1 MSKGLSGLFKRT
13 LGWSKAERIIP
24 GKEGHVTGGRSSVLG
39 RNMLKDMGVPT
50 SMKWKGYQ
58 AQHIIPAELK
68 KHPIL
73 RKIGMSLDDA
83 SNGIFL
89 RTPHNDVSTKTRHRG
104 YHSVYN
110 EFVKSE
116 LDKMNINDNS
126 LNLQKQVRGL
136 QMKLKKMQ
144 ESGVSIYYKKGASID
159 LLSRSIKRYE

>member
-83 SNGIFL
+83 ANGIFL

-144 ESGVSIYYKKGASID
+144 ESGVPIYYKKGASID

>member
-136 QMKLKKMQ
+136 KMKLKKMQ
-144 ESGVSIYYKKGASID
+144 ESGVPIYYKKGASID

>member
-144 ESGVSIYYKKGASID
+144 ESGVPIYYKIGASID
-159 LLSRSIKRYE
+159 LLSRTIKRFE

>member
-1 MSKGLSGLFKRT
+1 MSKGLSGLFRRT

-24 GKEGHVTGGRSSVLG
+24 GREGHVTGGKSSVLG

-50 SMKWKGYQ
+50 SMKWDGYQ
-58 AQHIIPAELK
+58 AQHIIPVELK

-73 RKIGMSLDDA
+73 KKIGMSLDDA

-89 RTPHNDVSTKTRHRG
+89 RTPNNDVSTKTRHRG

-144 ESGVSIYYKKGASID
+144 ESGVPIYYKKGASID